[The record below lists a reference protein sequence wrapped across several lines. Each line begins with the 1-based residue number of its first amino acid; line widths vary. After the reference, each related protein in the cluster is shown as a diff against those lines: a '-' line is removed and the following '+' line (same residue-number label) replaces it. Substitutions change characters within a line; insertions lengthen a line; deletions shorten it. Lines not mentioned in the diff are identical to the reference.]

1 MNTATQSTTKVSLA
15 FLFFGRHLEPI
26 KSLRRNCED
35 REQVVQIKEKDWL
48 EPEELRDLVCK
59 HTNDDL
65 DIQKNRFNK
74 WRKDVPYFVSDIY
87 FPFISLRKGW
97 TNLTDR
103 DLGPQQGDDLLQ
115 METNEVEMGDPVGVM
130 GPQLNPPRGPGE
142 SLGRFR
148 ERDIWNISSIDEI
161 INAPNG
167 AMKKEEKN
175 KEESKVKRR

>member
-1 MNTATQSTTKVSLA
+1 MKTLVGRANRTLETIISMFVEGNNRTWDKLLPQFRHAMNTATQSTTKVSLA

-87 FPFISLRKGW
+87 FPFISLRKG
-97 TNLTDR
+97 
-103 DLGPQQGDDLLQ
+103 
-115 METNEVEMGDPVGVM
+115 
-130 GPQLNPPRGPGE
+130 
-142 SLGRFR
+142 
-148 ERDIWNISSIDEI
+148 
-161 INAPNG
+161 
-167 AMKKEEKN
+167 
-175 KEESKVKRR
+175 